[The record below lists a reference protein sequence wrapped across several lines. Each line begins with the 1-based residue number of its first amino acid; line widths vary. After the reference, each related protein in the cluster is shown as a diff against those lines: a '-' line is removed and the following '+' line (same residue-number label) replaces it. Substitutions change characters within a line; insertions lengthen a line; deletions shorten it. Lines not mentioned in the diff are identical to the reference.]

1 MRSEYF
7 WEKSMECTTKNEY
20 SGLYYLWVWLY
31 KVSRIIS
38 EAEIC
43 EGASAIGPNNLCS
56 SRHHEPL
63 FFSGGLKLFLK
74 I

>member
-1 MRSEYF
+1 M
-7 WEKSMECTTKNEY
+7 NET
-20 SGLYYLWVWLY
+20 
-31 KVSRIIS
+31 
-38 EAEIC
+38 EIC